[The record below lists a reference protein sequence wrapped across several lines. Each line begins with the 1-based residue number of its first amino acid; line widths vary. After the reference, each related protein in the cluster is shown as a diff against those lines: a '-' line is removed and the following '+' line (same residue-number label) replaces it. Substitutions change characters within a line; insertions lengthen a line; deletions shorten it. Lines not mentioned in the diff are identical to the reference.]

1 MDLILL
7 FGGFMALLVI
17 GFPIGLSMAVSAFFF
32 LLVTGQDQMLI
43 QLPNRMVLAC
53 ENHGLMA
60 IPFFYLAG
68 NIMLVGGLTER
79 LIKFSRTVI
88 GHVTGSLALV
98 NVIASMVF
106 AGVSGSCV
114 ADTSA
119 IGSVL
124 IPAMKKEGYS
134 SSYAAA
140 VTGATATI
148 GHIIPPSIPMILIGV
163 LVELP
168 IGKLFLAGA
177 IPGMLLGFSMM
188 IYCYVVAVKR
198 HHPRSEKR
206 ATVSEMLR
214 ALFEGLLVL
223 VMPGIVIGGV
233 VFGVVTITETGI
245 LATIYALLLSV
256 FFYKDLNA
264 SNFGSMLMETAKSVS
279 NLLMIVACAGFF
291 GWVMVNTGVGNKL
304 VDLIL
309 AISTQRWIVLSLLIV
324 FLLVIGCVLDV
335 LAMIFIFIPVMIP
348 LVEKVGIDPFHFSAV
363 FVLALGI
370 ALLTPPMGLILY
382 LVTEMSESTLA
393 AVLRDTVPFL
403 IVQFVVLFLVAYI
416 PVLSTWLPGLL
427 LQ

>member
-7 FGGFMALLVI
+7 FGVFLLLL
-17 GFPIGLSMAVSAFFF
+17 FIGLPISLSMGVSAFFF
-32 LLVTGQDQMLI
+32 LLMTGQHHMLI
-43 QLPNRMVLAC
+43 QLPNRMVLAS
-53 ENHGLMA
+53 EHYGLMA

-68 NIMLVGGLTER
+68 SIMVAGGLTQR
-79 LIKFSRTVI
+79 LIDFSRTII
-88 GHVTGSLALV
+88 GHVTGSLSLI

-124 IPAMKKEGYS
+124 IPAMKKDGYPS
-134 SSYAAA
+134 AYAAA
-140 VTGATATI
+140 VTGATSTI

-168 IGKLFLAGA
+168 IGNLFLAGA
-177 IPGMLLGFSMM
+177 IPGILLGVSMLV
-188 IYCYVVAVKR
+188 YCYIIAIKR
-198 HHPRSEKR
+198 GYPKTEKR
-206 ATVSEMLR
+206 ATVKAMFR
-214 ALFEGLLVL
+214 AFFEGILVL
-223 VMPGIVIGGV
+223 VTPGIVVGGV
-233 VFGVVTITETGI
+233 VFGIVTVTETGI
-245 LATIYALLLSV
+245 LTVLYALFLSIL
-256 FFYKDLNA
+256 YKEFSFAKFADLIR
-264 SNFGSMLMETAKSVS
+264 ETAQAVA
-279 NLLMIVACAGFF
+279 NLLMIIATAGFF
-291 GWVMVNTGVGNKL
+291 GWVMVNTGVGDNL

-309 AISTQRWIVLSLLIV
+309 SISTNKFAVLTLLIV

-335 LAMIFIFIPVMIP
+335 LAMVFIFTPVMIP

-382 LVTEMSESTLA
+382 LVKEMSESSLSD
-393 AVLRDTVPFL
+393 VLRETFPLLV
-403 IVQFVVLFLVAYI
+403 VQFGVLLLVAYV

-427 LQ
+427 

>member
-7 FGGFMALLVI
+7 FGVFVLLL
-17 GFPIGLSMAVSAFFF
+17 FIGLPISLSMGISAFFF
-32 LLVTGQDQMLI
+32 LMVSGQHHMLI

-53 ENHGLMA
+53 EHYGLMA

-68 NIMLVGGLTER
+68 SIMMVGGLTQR
-79 LIKFSRTVI
+79 LIDFSRTII
-88 GHVTGSLALV
+88 GHVTGSLSLI

-124 IPAMKKEGYS
+124 IPAMKKDGYPAAYS
-134 SSYAAA
+134 AA
-140 VTGATATI
+140 VTGATSTI

-168 IGKLFLAGA
+168 IGNLFLAGA
-177 IPGMLLGFSMM
+177 IPGLLLGFSMLT
-188 IYCYVVAVKR
+188 YCYIVGIKR
-198 HHPRSEKR
+198 GYPKTEKR
-206 ATVSEMLR
+206 ASLKAMIR

-223 VMPGIVIGGV
+223 VMPGIVVGGV
-233 VFGVVTITETGI
+233 VFGIVTVTETGI
-245 LATIYALLLSV
+245 LAVIYALVLSM
-256 FFYKDLNA
+256 FYKEITLAKFADLIR
-264 SNFGSMLMETAKSVS
+264 ETAQSVS
-279 NLLMIVACAGFF
+279 NLLMIIATAGFF
-291 GWVMVNTGVGNKL
+291 GWVMVNTGVGDDL

-309 AISTQRWIVLSLLIV
+309 TISTNKFAVLSMLIL
-324 FLLVIGCVLDV
+324 FLLLIGCVLDV

-382 LVTEMSESTLA
+382 LVKEMSESSLSDVLKETFPFLVVQF
-393 AVLRDTVPFL
+393 AVLL
-403 IVQFVVLFLVAYI
+403 LVAYV
-416 PVLSTWLPGLL
+416 PMLSTWLPNLL
-427 LQ
+427 L